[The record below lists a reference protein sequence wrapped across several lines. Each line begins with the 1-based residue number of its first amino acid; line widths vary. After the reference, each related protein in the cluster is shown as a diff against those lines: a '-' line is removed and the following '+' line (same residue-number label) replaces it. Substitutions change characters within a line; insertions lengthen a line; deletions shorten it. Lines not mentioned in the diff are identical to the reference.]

1 MRLFYQK
8 YRNVILPVSVIPV
21 FLLVWE
27 LYIVLCKIPAYLLP
41 SPYAFL
47 LSMIEFFRTGDM
59 LYHIWVTL
67 EEIFLGTFWGILLGL
82 VLGYVL
88 AKVEFLEKLV
98 MPFVIIVQTAPKIS
112 LAPLFIL
119 WMGLG
124 IQSKVALVI
133 LVVSFPVMTNEV
145 LAVRSIEKNIY
156 NLMTILKANAWQRF
170 IKIELPFSG
179 EMLLSGM
186 KVAVTQAMIGAVIGE
201 MIGAKAGLGYLVV
214 LGGENYNINLI
225 LSAVFLLSVLGLFLY
240 KVFDIMERHILTW
253 KETEEEVVG

>member
-1 MRLFYQK
+1 
-8 YRNVILPVSVIPV
+8 
-21 FLLVWE
+21 
-27 LYIVLCKIPAYLLP
+27 
-41 SPYAFL
+41 
-47 LSMIEFFRTGDM
+47 MIEFFRTGDM

-240 KVFDIMERHILTW
+240 KVFDILERHILTW

>member
-1 MRLFYQK
+1 M
-8 YRNVILPVSVIPV
+8 VIPIV
-21 FLLVWE
+21 LVIWE
-27 LYIVLCKIPAYLLP
+27 LYIIIFKVPNYLLP
-41 SPYAFL
+41 DPYNFFL
-47 LSMIEFFRTGDM
+47 AMIEFFKTGDM
-59 LYHIWVTL
+59 FYHIWVTL
-67 EEIFLGTFWGILLGL
+67 KEIFIGTFWGILIGIT
-82 VLGYVL
+82 LGYVL

-124 IQSKVALVI
+124 IESKVALVI

-156 NLMTILKANAWQRF
+156 DLMKILKGNAWQRF
-170 IKIELPFSG
+170 FKIEMPFSG
-179 EMLLSGM
+179 EMLISGM
-186 KVAVTQAMIGAVIGE
+186 KLAVTQAMIGAVIGE

-225 LSAVFLLSVLGLFLY
+225 LSAVILLSLLGLILY
-240 KVFDIMERHILTW
+240 ELFDVLEKKILSW
-253 KETEEEVVG
+253 KDITTEVIG